1 VKAAF
6 LLQFRG
12 WLRKQHLLES
22 AMQHTFMYLRFA
34 LHLID
39 LL

>member
-1 VKAAF
+1 
-6 LLQFRG
+6 LQFLK
-12 WLRKQHLLES
+12 WLRKQHLPES

-34 LHLID
+34 LHFID